1 MTPDSIVG
9 GCLCGAIRYS
19 SSVAPVATAVCHCR
33 DCQKQTGTSFSILLG
48 IPRAGLRLAGDAPQ
62 CIETPGTSGLGV
74 SRAFC
79 GRCGS
84 PIFSDAR
91 TTPELLWLKAGTL
104 DDSASLQPDVHLWC
118 GSAQPWLAIAEG
130 PGRFARNPP

>member
-1 MTPDSIVG
+1 MNADSIVG

-19 SSVAPVATAVCHCR
+19 SLVASVVTAVCHCR
-33 DCQKQTGTSFSILLG
+33 DCQKQTGTAFSILLG
-48 IPRAGLRLAGDAPQ
+48 IPRAGFKLTGDAPLRV
-62 CIETPGTSGLGV
+62 ETLGASGQAV

-84 PIFSDAR
+84 PIFSDAK

-104 DDSASLQPDVHLWC
+104 DDTAPLQPEVQLWC

-130 PGRFARNPP
+130 PGRFVRNPP